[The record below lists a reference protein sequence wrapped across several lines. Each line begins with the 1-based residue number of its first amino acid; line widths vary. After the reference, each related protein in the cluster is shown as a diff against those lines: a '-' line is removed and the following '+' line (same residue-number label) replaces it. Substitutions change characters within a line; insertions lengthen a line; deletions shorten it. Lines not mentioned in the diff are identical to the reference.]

1 MTQTPIT
8 ELTDRMQRFRAC
20 MDAENPT
27 WELAAIF
34 GRINQYYF
42 TGTMQDGVLLI
53 PRDGLAVFWI
63 RRSFERACAESLF
76 PEIRPMK
83 GFRDAAPA
91 APGARQVIHVDAEG
105 VPLALL
111 LRFRKHFPCNEIA
124 SLDSQVAR
132 LRAVKS
138 PCELAILERAG
149 AIHRQVLEEGVPAML
164 RQGMSEAELGCDL
177 YSLMVRQGHQGIVR
191 FGMFGVDIAVGQIG
205 FGVHSLYPTSFDGP
219 GGCLGICPAAPVLGS
234 RERRLRPGDLV
245 FVDVGLAVEGY
256 HTDKTVVYMFG
267 RSQPDEVIAA
277 HRRCV
282 EIQHRLASSL
292 RPGAIPSEIYSR
304 VMDGLDPE
312 FLDNF
317 MGFGERRANFLGHGV
332 GLQIDDL
339 PVLAR
344 GFDEPLEAGMVLAL
358 EPKKGIPGVGMV
370 GIEDTF
376 VVTPQG
382 GRSITGRNPGLIL
395 VG

>member
-1 MTQTPIT
+1 
-8 ELTDRMQRFRAC
+8 
-20 MDAENPT
+20 
-27 WELAAIF
+27 
-34 GRINQYYF
+34 
-42 TGTMQDGVLLI
+42 
-53 PRDGLAVFWI
+53 
-63 RRSFERACAESLF
+63 
-76 PEIRPMK
+76 
-83 GFRDAAPA
+83 
-91 APGARQVIHVDAEG
+91 
-105 VPLALL
+105 
-111 LRFRKHFPCNEIA
+111 
-124 SLDSQVAR
+124 
-132 LRAVKS
+132 
-138 PCELAILERAG
+138 
-149 AIHRQVLEEGVPAML
+149 
-164 RQGMSEAELGCDL
+164 
-177 YSLMVRQGHQGIVR
+177 
-191 FGMFGVDIAVGQIG
+191 
-205 FGVHSLYPTSFDGP
+205 
-219 GGCLGICPAAPVLGS
+219 
-234 RERRLRPGDLV
+234 V

-317 MGFGERRANFLGHGV
+317 MGFGDRRANFLGHGV

-382 GRSITGRNPGLIL
+382 GRSITGHNPGLIL